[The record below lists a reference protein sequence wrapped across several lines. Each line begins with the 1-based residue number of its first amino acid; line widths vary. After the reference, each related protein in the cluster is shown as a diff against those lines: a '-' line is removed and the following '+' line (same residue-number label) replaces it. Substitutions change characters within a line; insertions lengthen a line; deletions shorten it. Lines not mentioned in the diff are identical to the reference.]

1 MNSEKMDYLD
11 FVRNQIAIF
20 YIILFSI
27 KFLYGCNS
35 T

>member
-1 MNSEKMDYLD
+1 MNSEKMDCLD

-20 YIILFSI
+20 YIVLLII
-27 KFLYGCNS
+27 KFWYGCNS